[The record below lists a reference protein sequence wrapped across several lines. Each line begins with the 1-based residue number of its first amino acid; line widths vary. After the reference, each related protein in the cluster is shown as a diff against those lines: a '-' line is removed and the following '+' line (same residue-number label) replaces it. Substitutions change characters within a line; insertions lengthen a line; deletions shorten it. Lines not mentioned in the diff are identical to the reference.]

1 LDDELKW
8 GEEPPAWSSYSDSIA
23 SFAAV
28 FTASATILTAKRDVA
43 AIAMPPWHRNKFEKL
58 TETARCV
65 AVCFMLEQSKEE
77 DARPGQ
83 SFPCN

>member
-58 TETARCV
+58 TETARCSRV
-65 AVCFMLEQSKEE
+65 FYAGTEE
-77 DARPGQ
+77 RG
-83 SFPCN
+83 SCKTWTELSL